1 MVDNKHKISVLFVC
15 MGNICRSPTA
25 EAVFRHLLPQLAP
38 ELDVAVDS
46 AATHAYHLG
55 AAPDP
60 RMQAVAQQHGIDMS
74 QLRARRLLP
83 ADFERFDWII
93 VMDENNRRD
102 ARALA
107 PASARARLCRL
118 LDFAPEQELRD
129 VPDPYYGDPAQF
141 ALVLSLVDL
150 GVRGLIQ
157 ALRTQE
163 PTLVTASSRAQ

>member
-1 MVDNKHKISVLFVC
+1 

-25 EAVFRHLLPQLAP
+25 EAVFRHLVPQLAP

-55 AAPDP
+55 AAPDA
-60 RMQAVAQQHGIDMS
+60 RMQRVAEQHGIDMS
-74 QLRARRLLP
+74 QLRARRLLA
-83 ADFERFDWII
+83 ADFEHFDWII

-102 ARALA
+102 ARALSP
-107 PASARARLCRL
+107 PAARARLCRL

-129 VPDPYYGDPAQF
+129 VPDPYYGGPAQF

-150 GVRGLIQ
+150 GVRGLIE
-157 ALRTQE
+157 ALRTAE
-163 PTLVTASSRAQ
+163 PTLATAASRAQ

>member
-1 MVDNKHKISVLFVC
+1 

-25 EAVFRHLLPQLAP
+25 EAVFRHLAPRIAP
-38 ELDVAVDS
+38 ELDVEVDS

-55 AAPDP
+55 AAPDS
-60 RMQAVAQQHGIDMS
+60 RTQGVAQEHGIDMS
-74 QLRARRLLP
+74 DLRARRLTA
-83 ADFERFDWII
+83 ADFEDFDWII
-93 VMDENNRRD
+93 VMDENNRSD

-107 PASARARLCRL
+107 PTSARAQLYRL

>member
-1 MVDNKHKISVLFVC
+1 
-15 MGNICRSPTA
+15 
-25 EAVFRHLLPQLAP
+25 
-38 ELDVAVDS
+38 
-46 AATHAYHLG
+46 
-55 AAPDP
+55 
-60 RMQAVAQQHGIDMS
+60 
-74 QLRARRLLP
+74 
-83 ADFERFDWII
+83 
-93 VMDENNRRD
+93 
-102 ARALA
+102 
-107 PASARARLCRL
+107 LCRL